1 MMNNKLFGIST
12 PFEDAKKL
20 DREYIRLSS
29 SIGKK
34 IKQDHIDHAINFSLT
49 AWHLADKVFNYP
61 DTQSALKEKGI
72 VDWKAF
78 IERVYSLCPELEICH
93 DLSIIYKHYYN
104 SSAKTVK
111 SAAQVSEGGIAKI
124 IGVPISKI
132 AKING
137 VSISSEEKLIVKTTD
152 GTELNFM
159 DIATAVN
166 TFWQKELES
175 LKTYR
180 DRDTPHRAP
189 LPGE

>member
-49 AWHLADKVFNYP
+49 AWHLTDKVFNYP
-61 DTQSALKEKGI
+61 DTQRSLKEKGI

-111 SAAQVSEGGIAKI
+111 SAAQVSVGGIAKI
-124 IGVPISKI
+124 SGVRISKIAKINGVPISQI

-175 LKTYR
+175 SKT
-180 DRDTPHRAP
+180 
-189 LPGE
+189 

>member
-1 MMNNKLFGIST
+1 MLQ
-12 PFEDAKKL
+12 
-20 DREYIRLSS
+20 YIRLSS
-29 SIGKK
+29 SSGKK

-49 AWHLADKVFNYP
+49 AWHLADNVFNYP
-61 DTQSALKEKGI
+61 DTQSTLKEKGI

-78 IERVYSLCPELEICH
+78 IEHVYSLCPELKICH

-111 SAAQVSEGGIAKI
+111 SAAQVSEGGVAKI

-137 VSISSEEKLIVKTTD
+137 VPISQIAKINGVSISSEEKLIIKTTD

-175 LKTYR
+175 LKT
-180 DRDTPHRAP
+180 
-189 LPGE
+189 